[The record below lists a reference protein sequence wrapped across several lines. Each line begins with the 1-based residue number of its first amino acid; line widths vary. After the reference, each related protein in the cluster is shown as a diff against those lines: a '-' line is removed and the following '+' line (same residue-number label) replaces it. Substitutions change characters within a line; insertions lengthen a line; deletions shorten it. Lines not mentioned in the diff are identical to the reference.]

1 MSEPEA
7 EDLTLGAAAAEAIK
21 AAAQA
26 AAAAMVAA
34 VEAANALPDSV
45 ANRAARLMAA
55 RKTRPDVLVG
65 VGPVLGSHGNH
76 RNRKRKPEAPPSAK
90 WPEGRACCK
99 SKCNRKYT
107 ESSIHKIRRKSAR
120 YYFDDAGNIQT
131 NQSANRKAWARA
143 RLTRPS
149 ADGKRDGT
157 YRLDTPDLLQDD
169 HYDAPMDARDL
180 QTQPVCATFYRWAT
194 CQSRRFVSDFHND
207 RQPGARLSSASAK
220 KAPAIR
226 QWLDMLGSM
235 YQHSPD
241 SQLILLPFVD
251 KR

>member
-1 MSEPEA
+1 MSEPEE
-7 EDLTLGAAAAEAIK
+7 EDLILEAEEAIK
-21 AAAQA
+21 AAAHA
-26 AAAAMVAA
+26 AALYAA
-34 VEAANALPDSV
+34 VEAANALPNSV
-45 ANRAARLMAA
+45 ANRAAELMAA
-55 RKTRPDVLVG
+55 RQSRPDVLVRE
-65 VGPVLGSHGNH
+65 GPVLGPHGNH
-76 RNRKRKPEAPPSAK
+76 RNRKRKPEAPPSAQ

-99 SKCNRKYT
+99 KKCNRKYT

-120 YYFDDAGNIQT
+120 HYFDADAGTIQT
-131 NQSANRKAWARA
+131 NCSANRKAWARA

-149 ADGKRDGT
+149 AHGKRDST

-169 HYDAPMDARDL
+169 HYDAPIDARDL
-180 QTQPVCATFYRWAT
+180 QTQPVCAKFYRWAT
-194 CQSRRFVSDFHND
+194 CQSSQFVSDFHND
-207 RQPGARLSSASAK
+207 RQPGARLGSASAK